1 MMQNIIYYLLFI
13 IIILY
18 IILKEVGQVPSQ
30 LYNYGNNR
38 KKHCVIKHLRVHG
51 TATRDG
57 QKFEA

>member
-30 LYNYGNNR
+30 PYNYGNNR
-38 KKHCVIKHLRVHG
+38 KSTV
-51 TATRDG
+51 
-57 QKFEA
+57 